1 MDAENNLTYSTA
13 IEELQKIVT
22 DMQSENCSIDNLSD
36 YTVRALEL
44 LKFCKS
50 KLTAT
55 DEKLKKILEELES
68 QQQ

>member
-1 MDAENNLTYSTA
+1 MNAENNLTYSTA